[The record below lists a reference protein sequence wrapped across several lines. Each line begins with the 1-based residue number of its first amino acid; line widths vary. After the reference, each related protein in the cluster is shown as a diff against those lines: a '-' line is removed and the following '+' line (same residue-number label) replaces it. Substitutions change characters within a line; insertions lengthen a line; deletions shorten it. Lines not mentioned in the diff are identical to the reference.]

1 MLSDNIY
8 IDTEILR
15 KIRKMSTESKLAD
28 IEEDIRL
35 ILDKI
40 DGFEER
46 LEEIQ
51 EQLNELNEQL
61 SSLT

>member
-1 MLSDNIY
+1 MSAEIKLSD
-8 IDTEILR
+8 
-15 KIRKMSTESKLAD
+15 
-28 IEEDIRL
+28 IEAEIRL

-51 EQLNELNEQL
+51 EQINELNEKL
-61 SSLT
+61 SGLT

>member
-1 MLSDNIY
+1 
-8 IDTEILR
+8 
-15 KIRKMSTESKLAD
+15 MSAENKLTD
-28 IEEDIRL
+28 IEAEIRL

-51 EQLNELNEQL
+51 EQINELNEKLNAL
-61 SSLT
+61 S

>member
-1 MLSDNIY
+1 ML
-8 IDTEILR
+8 
-15 KIRKMSTESKLAD
+15 KMSAESKLAD
-28 IEEDIRL
+28 IETEIRL

-51 EQLNELNEQL
+51 EQINELNEKLNAL
-61 SSLT
+61 S

>member
-1 MLSDNIY
+1 
-8 IDTEILR
+8 
-15 KIRKMSTESKLAD
+15 MSAENKLAD
-28 IEEDIRL
+28 IEAEIRL

-40 DGFEER
+40 EDFEER

-61 SSLT
+61 SALT

>member
-1 MLSDNIY
+1 MSAENKLSD
-8 IDTEILR
+8 
-15 KIRKMSTESKLAD
+15 
-28 IEEDIRL
+28 IEAEIRL

-51 EQLNELNEQL
+51 EQINELNEKL
-61 SSLT
+61 SGLT

>member
-1 MLSDNIY
+1 MIAENKLSD
-8 IDTEILR
+8 
-15 KIRKMSTESKLAD
+15 
-28 IEEDIRL
+28 IEAEIRL

-51 EQLNELNEQL
+51 EQINELNEKL
-61 SSLT
+61 SGLT